1 MIITNRLNFL
11 FIFILFIGCAKKN
24 KEISPEATEP
34 KEKIQESPS
43 FLESAE
49 PFYPLKETVEDIQAQ
64 LNDLHARVIEYETR
78 VSTPNFNTEV
88 LKMIK
93 IPQLNH
99 EINLTNGTL
108 IQGTI
113 VQENMDQLIVQT
125 QIGQL
130 TIDKGNVSAI
140 KEIAPAK
147 AKIDFNGDADEKI
160 MTESRI
166 SSGTV
171 TNTGL
176 HRADFVRIIYQL
188 WGSET
193 DLISSGENTSGSQ
206 FVHTHSYYMPTFT
219 RKSNSPVSTGSAL
232 LPSSATGTST
242 STTTGGTYATS
253 TTSTTTTSTPS
264 SSGGGGGSSSG
275 GGY

>member
-1 MIITNRLNFL
+1 MSISKYLNFL
-11 FIFILFIGCAKKN
+11 FIILLLTGCSKKN
-24 KEISPEATEP
+24 KDISPDTDETVESSENTE
-34 KEKIQESPS
+34 ESPS
-43 FLESAE
+43 FLETAE

-78 VSTPNFNTEV
+78 VSTPSFNTEV

-113 VQENMDQLIVQT
+113 IQENMDQLIVQT

-130 TIDKGNVSAI
+130 TIDKGNVEAI
-140 KEIAPAK
+140 KEIAPAT
-147 AKIDFNGDADEKI
+147 AKIDFDGDADEKI
-160 MTESRI
+160 MAESRLY
-166 SSGTV
+166 SGTV

-188 WGSET
+188 WGGET
-193 DLISSGENTSGSQ
+193 NLISSDSTFIEGSQ
-206 FVHTHSYYMPTFT
+206 VVYNSGIITDTALRPGETAEFFLEIKSPSDKKVQYVTRDIHWESYE
-219 RKSNSPVSTGSAL
+219 
-232 LPSSATGTST
+232 
-242 STTTGGTYATS
+242 
-253 TTSTTTTSTPS
+253 
-264 SSGGGGGSSSG
+264 
-275 GGY
+275 

>member
-1 MIITNRLNFL
+1 MSVSKYLNFL
-11 FIFILFIGCAKKN
+11 VIILLLTGCSNKN
-24 KEISPEATEP
+24 KEVSPDTDQGNESSVNTE
-34 KEKIQESPS
+34 ESPS
-43 FLESAE
+43 FLETAE

-78 VSTPNFNTEV
+78 VSTPSFNTEV

-113 VQENMDQLIVQT
+113 IQENMDQLIVQT

-130 TIDKGNVSAI
+130 TIDKGNVEAI
-140 KEIAPAK
+140 KEIAPAT
-147 AKIDFNGDADEKI
+147 AKIDFVGDADEKN
-160 MTESRI
+160 MAESRLY
-166 SSGTV
+166 SGTV

-176 HRADFVRIIYQL
+176 QRADFVRIIYQL

-193 DLISSGENTSGSQ
+193 DLISSDSTFIEGTQLVYQSGIITDTALRPGETAEFFLEIKSPSDKKVQ
-206 FVHTHSYYMPTFT
+206 YITRDIHWDSYE
-219 RKSNSPVSTGSAL
+219 
-232 LPSSATGTST
+232 
-242 STTTGGTYATS
+242 
-253 TTSTTTTSTPS
+253 
-264 SSGGGGGSSSG
+264 
-275 GGY
+275 

>member
-1 MIITNRLNFL
+1 MSISKYLNFL
-11 FIFILFIGCAKKN
+11 VIILLLTGCSNKN
-24 KEISPEATEP
+24 KEVSPDTDQGNESSVNT
-34 KEKIQESPS
+34 KESPS
-43 FLESAE
+43 FLETAE

-78 VSTPNFNTEV
+78 VSTPSFNTEV

-113 VQENMDQLIVQT
+113 IQENMDQLIVQT

-130 TIDKGNVSAI
+130 TIDKGNVEAI
-140 KEIAPAK
+140 KEIAPAT
-147 AKIDFNGDADEKI
+147 AKIDFVGDADEKN
-160 MTESRI
+160 MAESRLY
-166 SSGTV
+166 SGTV

-176 HRADFVRIIYQL
+176 QRADFVRIIYQL

-193 DLISSGENTSGSQ
+193 DLISSDSTFIEGTQLVYQSGIITDTALRPGETAEFFLEIKSPSDKKVQ
-206 FVHTHSYYMPTFT
+206 YITRDIHWDSYE
-219 RKSNSPVSTGSAL
+219 
-232 LPSSATGTST
+232 
-242 STTTGGTYATS
+242 
-253 TTSTTTTSTPS
+253 
-264 SSGGGGGSSSG
+264 
-275 GGY
+275 

>member
-1 MIITNRLNFL
+1 MSVSKYLNFL
-11 FIFILFIGCAKKN
+11 VIILLLTGCSNKN
-24 KEISPEATEP
+24 KEVSPDTDQGNESSVNT
-34 KEKIQESPS
+34 KESPS
-43 FLESAE
+43 FLETAE

-78 VSTPNFNTEV
+78 VSTPSFNTEV

-113 VQENMDQLIVQT
+113 IQENMDQLIVQT

-130 TIDKGNVSAI
+130 TIDKGNVEAI
-140 KEIAPAK
+140 KEIAPAT
-147 AKIDFNGDADEKI
+147 AKIDFVGDADEKN
-160 MTESRI
+160 MAESRLY
-166 SSGTV
+166 SGTV

-176 HRADFVRIIYQL
+176 QRADFVRIIYQL

-193 DLISSGENTSGSQ
+193 DLISSDSTFIEGTQLVYQSGIITDTALRPGETAEFFLEIKSPSDKKVQ
-206 FVHTHSYYMPTFT
+206 YITRDIHWDSYE
-219 RKSNSPVSTGSAL
+219 
-232 LPSSATGTST
+232 
-242 STTTGGTYATS
+242 
-253 TTSTTTTSTPS
+253 
-264 SSGGGGGSSSG
+264 
-275 GGY
+275 

>member
-1 MIITNRLNFL
+1 MSVSKYLNFL
-11 FIFILFIGCAKKN
+11 VIILLLTGCSNKN
-24 KEISPEATEP
+24 KEVSPDTDQGNESSVNTE
-34 KEKIQESPS
+34 ESRS
-43 FLESAE
+43 FLETAE

-78 VSTPNFNTEV
+78 VSTPSFNTEV

-113 VQENMDQLIVQT
+113 IQENMDQLIVQT

-130 TIDKGNVSAI
+130 TIDKGNVEAI
-140 KEIAPAK
+140 KEIAPAT
-147 AKIDFNGDADEKI
+147 AKIDFVGDADEKN
-160 MTESRI
+160 MAESRLY
-166 SSGTV
+166 SGTV

-176 HRADFVRIIYQL
+176 QRADFVRIIYQL

-193 DLISSGENTSGSQ
+193 DLISSDSTFIEGTQLVYQSGIITDTALRPGETAEFFLEIKSPSDKKVQ
-206 FVHTHSYYMPTFT
+206 YITRDIHWDSYE
-219 RKSNSPVSTGSAL
+219 
-232 LPSSATGTST
+232 
-242 STTTGGTYATS
+242 
-253 TTSTTTTSTPS
+253 
-264 SSGGGGGSSSG
+264 
-275 GGY
+275 

>member
-1 MIITNRLNFL
+1 V
-11 FIFILFIGCAKKN
+11 
-24 KEISPEATEP
+24 SPDTDQGNESSVNT
-34 KEKIQESPS
+34 KESPS
-43 FLESAE
+43 FLETAE

-78 VSTPNFNTEV
+78 VSTPSFNTEV

-113 VQENMDQLIVQT
+113 IQENMDQLIVQT

-130 TIDKGNVSAI
+130 TIDKGNVEAI
-140 KEIAPAK
+140 KEIAPAT
-147 AKIDFNGDADEKI
+147 AKIDFVGDADEKN
-160 MTESRI
+160 MAESRLY
-166 SSGTV
+166 SGTV

-176 HRADFVRIIYQL
+176 QRADFVRIIYQL

-193 DLISSGENTSGSQ
+193 DLISSDSTFIEGTQLVYQSGIITDTALRPGETAEFFLEIKSPSDKKVQ
-206 FVHTHSYYMPTFT
+206 YITRDIHWDSYE
-219 RKSNSPVSTGSAL
+219 
-232 LPSSATGTST
+232 
-242 STTTGGTYATS
+242 
-253 TTSTTTTSTPS
+253 
-264 SSGGGGGSSSG
+264 
-275 GGY
+275 